1 MSRGKNI
8 LCPVDFSETSMVKIE
23 QAVYTAKVV
32 DAEVTL
38 MHVVETYSLN
48 SSIAKEKYEQEG
60 REAAIEKVV
69 NEKLDEIIAK
79 IKDKHVVIH
88 KKIAFGKIYQAI
100 IDVADEINARLIVMG
115 TTGTSRFGKILGT
128 NASRVVRA
136 AKCPVITMRDKSRVF
151 KYKNILLPL
160 DFSKETRQKVR
171 IAIETAH
178 QFGSEIHVM
187 SVMTSTDE
195 FHVSKLRAQL
205 NVVKQQ
211 IKDAGVP
218 FTAKLIK
225 GKKIAETILNYAPVV
240 SADCI
245 FIMTQQEV
253 GFVEM
258 MVGTSAEQVINN
270 AMIPVIS
277 VRPAKAKEVYYN
289 IFG

>member
-1 MSRGKNI
+1 MARGKNI
-8 LCPVDFSETSMVKIE
+8 LVPVDFSEKSMVKID

-38 MHVVETYSLN
+38 MHAVETYSVN
-48 SSIAKEKYEQEG
+48 SSIAKEKYEQAG
-60 REAAIEKVV
+60 REAAIEKAVE
-69 NEKLDEIIAK
+69 EKLDEIIAK
-79 IKDKHVVIH
+79 IKDKSIVVH

-100 IDVADEINARLIVMG
+100 IDVADEINARLIIMG
-115 TTGTSRFGKILGT
+115 TTSTSRLGKIMGT
-128 NASRVVRA
+128 NTSRVVRA

-160 DFSKETRQKVR
+160 DFSKETRQKVQ

-178 QFGSEIHVM
+178 QFGSHIHVM
-187 SVMTSTDE
+187 SVMNSSDE

-258 MVGTSAEQVINN
+258 MVGTSAEQVMNN

-277 VRPAKAKEVYYN
+277 VRPAKGKESYYN

>member
-1 MSRGKNI
+1 MARGKNI
-8 LCPVDFSETSMVKIE
+8 LVPVDFSETSIVKIE

-32 DAEVTL
+32 DAEVTV
-38 MHVVETYSLN
+38 MHAVETYSVN
-48 SSIAKEKYEQEG
+48 SFIAKEKYEQDG
-60 REAAIEKVV
+60 RDATIEKAV
-69 NEKLDEIIAK
+69 NEKLDELISK
-79 IKDKHVVIH
+79 IKDKSIVIH

-100 IDVADEINARLIVMG
+100 IDVAEEINARLIVIG

-136 AKCPVITMRDKSRVF
+136 ARCPVITMRDKSRVF

-160 DFSKETRQKVR
+160 DFTKETRQKVH

-178 QFGSEIHVM
+178 QFGSQIHVI
-187 SVMTSTDE
+187 SVMTSSDE

-211 IKDAGVP
+211 IKESGVP
-218 FTAKLIK
+218 FTAKLMK
-225 GKKIAETILNYAPVV
+225 GKKIAETILDYAPVV
-240 SADCI
+240 NADCI
-245 FIMTQQEV
+245 FIMTQQEI

>member
-38 MHVVETYSLN
+38 MHVIETYSLN

-60 REAAIEKVV
+60 REAAIEKAV
-69 NEKLDEIIAK
+69 NEKLDEIISK
-79 IKDKHVVIH
+79 IKDKNVVVH

-115 TTGTSRFGKILGT
+115 TAGTSRFGKILGS

-136 AKCPVITMRDKSRVF
+136 AKCPVITMRNKSRIF

-178 QFGSEIHVM
+178 QFGSQIHVM

-205 NVVKQQ
+205 GVVKQQ
-211 IKDAGVP
+211 IKDAGIP

-225 GKKIAETILNYAPVV
+225 GKKIADTILNYAPVV
-240 SADCI
+240 NADCI
-245 FIMTQQEV
+245 FIMTQQEI

>member
-1 MSRGKNI
+1 MVRGKHI
-8 LCPVDFSETSMVKIE
+8 LVPVDFAEKSMVKIE
-23 QAVYTAKVV
+23 QAIYTAKKI

-38 MHVVETYSLN
+38 IHVVETYSLN
-48 SSIAKEKYEQEG
+48 SSIAKEKYEQAG
-60 REAAIEKVV
+60 RDQAIEKVV
-69 NEKLDEIIAK
+69 DEKLDEIISK
-79 IKDKHVVIH
+79 IKDKTIVVH

-100 IDVADEINARLIVMG
+100 IDVADEINARLIIMG
-115 TTGTSRFGKILGT
+115 STSTSRFGTILGT
-128 NASRVVRA
+128 NTARVVRA

-160 DFSKETRQKVR
+160 DFSKETRQKVQ

-178 QFGSEIHVM
+178 QFGSNIHVM
-187 SVMTSTDE
+187 SVMTSSDE
-195 FHVSKLRAQL
+195 FHVVKLRSQL

-211 IKDAGVP
+211 IKDAGIP

-225 GKKIAETILNYAPVV
+225 GKKISETILNYSPVV
-240 SADCI
+240 NADCI

-277 VRPAKAKEVYYN
+277 VRPAKGKDVYFN
-289 IFG
+289 VFG